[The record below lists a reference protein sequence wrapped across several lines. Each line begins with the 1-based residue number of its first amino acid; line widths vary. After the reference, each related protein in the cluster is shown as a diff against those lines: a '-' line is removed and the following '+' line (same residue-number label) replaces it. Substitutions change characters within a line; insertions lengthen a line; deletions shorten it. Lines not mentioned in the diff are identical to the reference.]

1 MLARENHLLGCA
13 RSKTQAKQRVTFSCL
28 DIAGCK
34 TLQEAATLNLSLIG
48 AFQNGPAS
56 DHQLRVLES
65 AGIVHSVHKGRE
77 TRFEFDLEPM
87 AEAREHF
94 EFVSEQWD
102 EALSRLKAFIE
113 D

>member
-1 MLARENHLLGCA
+1 MNPAPVFAALGDKTRLALVAKLSGRRPHSISQLTRG
-13 RSKTQAKQRVTFSCL
+13 SKLTRQAITK
-28 DIAGCK
+28 
-34 TLQEAATLNLSLIG
+34 
-48 AFQNGPAS
+48 
-56 DHQLRVLES
+56 HLRVLES

-87 AEAREHF
+87 AEAREYLD
-94 EFVSEQWD
+94 FVSEQWG